1 MSDSV
6 TIAFT
11 TPEGARI
18 EVPAKLGES
27 VMEAAIQNN
36 VDGIEAECGGACM
49 CATCHVYAGPA
60 AVAVLPPRSEDEEDL
75 LESAAAEV
83 RDESRLSC
91 QLTVTAELAG
101 ADFGLPDRQV

>member
-1 MSDSV
+1 MSETV
-6 TIAFT
+6 TIVFL
-11 TPEGARI
+11 TPAGERL
-18 EVPAKLGES
+18 EVPARSGES

-49 CATCHVYAGPA
+49 CATCHVYAGEA
-60 AVAVLPPRSEDEEDL
+60 AVAALPPRSEDEEDL

-91 QLTVTAELAG
+91 QLTVTPALAG
-101 ADFGLPDRQV
+101 AVFGLPDRQV